1 MDNGEALDRKRRRSL
16 DRIAHALNVPVDS
29 FYQDEQADP
38 SLLIDGDPRKEDVEQ
53 ALLVL
58 RLFLRLKDPEA
69 RARCVGF
76 ITQELTNDG

>member
-29 FYQDEQADP
+29 FNQAEQADP
-38 SLLIDGDPRKEDVEQ
+38 SLVIDGDPRKEDVEQ
-53 ALLVL
+53 ALIVL
-58 RLFLRLKDPEA
+58 RLFLRLKNPEA